1 MMEGYFRCVTKV
13 QLQDLKTGLC
23 IKIFH
28 REMVISFK
36 HYIKIIIFLFCF
48 FIIIFMLVIDNKK

>member
-23 IKIFH
+23 F
-28 REMVISFK
+28 VI
-36 HYIKIIIFLFCF
+36 
-48 FIIIFMLVIDNKK
+48 FIIIFMLIIDNKK